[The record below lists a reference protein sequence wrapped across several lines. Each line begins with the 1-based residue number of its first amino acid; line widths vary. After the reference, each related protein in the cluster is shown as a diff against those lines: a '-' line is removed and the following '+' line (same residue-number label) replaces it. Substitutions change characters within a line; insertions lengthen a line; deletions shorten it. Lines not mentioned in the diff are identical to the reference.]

1 MKLPTNCENGI
12 LHTYRRKPS
21 LLIGFSANENESVPE
36 KVCLIATQTQ
46 CVTKGSAGLVLQK
59 EGDAFTP
66 SSQSPSGT
74 PSRFARYVPV
84 SGAEPLAPG
93 LYDLWVCDD
102 GENCSLALDNDPVSA
117 GDSNDAE
124 PDRSG
129 DDPKIDGT
137 VEVNSDAATSEEPIP
152 PGDAGQPAPHR
163 LQVCIHHFLYPVLP
177 CPPAASAAGETEA
190 PQPGTI
196 APPSEIVVGPD
207 GKLCFFVD
215 DTIDKKHYEEKY
227 EIRVGTNRTPLEPKS
242 ARGET
247 DEDRVFWL
255 EAKLQKPLPPSVTV
269 YYNDNNHSTSIG
281 CCTLRPYNSWGT
293 KLQPILV
300 SFLKDIALGENRA
313 GDHSGKLWKVRAD
326 YPDIKEDPVV
336 WNIKNRTQ
344 LRTFLVPED
353 LDPAAQA
360 AQMTIA
366 QLWRKEGL
374 CYWSKDD
381 ELGGQLVINSQGISD
396 GFTGYDKLPAE
407 WQLQSKLSE
416 WLSIGSLTGN
426 KGSFLALHLHHPV
439 VFPLWGGDNSFQSA
453 LLNILG
459 VNALSA
465 ASDTVHYAV
474 SLWQHLECVIE
485 SDPEVRYWFSK
496 ADTDLHFD
504 YVTDF
509 MVYTD
514 NPYVRGNELYARL
527 RDQKQVILYGPPGTG
542 KTYRAKTQTEWMIDW
557 RLARDFGNL
566 SLPPS
571 TRFWKMIQFH
581 PAYTYEDFIQGLRPT
596 PQGGALAFEVK
607 DGHFKAF
614 CESAGIIE
622 RLILEI
628 KLRMEAGEIST
639 PKDLEKLVE
648 GFNEQNSAKL
658 LSSLGIGIEVST
670 PKEGENWELKVGFC
684 KGQRSDEGSSSGESQ
699 PVIFQQSDFSNVSA
713 FKRKLDE
720 IHLPPFVFIIDEIN
734 RANLSAVLGELMYC
748 LEYRG
753 PEHARKLPLAHLQT
767 EDPVF
772 TLASRY
778 FFVPRNVF
786 VVGTMNTID
795 KSTERVD
802 FALRRRFG
810 WWKCD
815 PEPWKAD
822 AVMRRKYKEESIWD
836 WTVRPDLEKLNEKL
850 RDDLRRMGGDFQIGE
865 TYFFDLPKYGNT
877 KEEAL
882 TQLWELQL
890 RPVLE
895 DFYGDARQWEKNEA
909 ALRNIVVTGATH
921 GNDSLPSESG
931 GKDWGSISKVLK
943 IKPQAILYGPPGTGK
958 TWAVSEDEGRKN
970 EIPEE
975 RFELIQFH
983 PAYTYEDFLQ
993 GLRPIPA
1000 HTGNPQGQPST
1011 SAPVGAGNSGNSS
1024 GIRYEV
1030 RPGLFK
1036 RICRDAGRFERGL
1049 FEILAPLKEGQWGLR
1064 EKDKLSTDLC
1074 CSEDGTHNG
1083 DGWKNAYGLGWVWC
1097 GRMNSEQM
1105 SVFLHIDH
1113 GDSAIKL
1120 VFSCSNQTKLKFP
1133 SPIDVPRAADL
1144 SVTFDEV
1151 VDHVLNAVAD
1161 KLPRWLLVI
1170 DEINRADLAAVF
1182 GELMYCL
1189 EYRGPKGAIELPTT
1203 VLANQSAPQGQGSKQ
1218 GREGSAGNEDESTPF
1233 VTLNGREMFFVPSNL
1248 WIVGTMNTIDRSTE
1262 PVDFAMRRRFA
1273 WVRFEPRRTFLSI
1286 LSGRYSGGNPGI
1298 LSEFFPE
1305 LINQNSRWARKT
1317 IGIHIVRIARKV
1329 NKQLESDN
1337 FPSGYRIGE
1346 TYYFRIAEIMK
1357 AVEETCQFRDGKDSL
1372 GENGIHAK
1380 IHYGPFDRYRLKEK
1394 KDATPATVL
1403 FKHHIEPLLEDFHQQ
1418 QSRSWESEREKYVR
1432 FFQHNKS

>member
-1 MKLPTNCENGI
+1 MKLPTHDAAPI

-21 LLIGFSANENESVPE
+21 LLIGFSANELVPD
-36 KVCLIATQTQ
+36 KVCLIAAGTA
-46 CVTKGSAGLVLQK
+46 CVNQDKARIVLTKGGEEFPPASTNPG
-59 EGDAFTP
+59 
-66 SSQSPSGT
+66 SQQPDGT
-74 PSRFARYVPV
+74 PARFARYLPAE
-84 SGAEPLAPG
+84 GAEPLAPG
-93 LYDLWVCDD
+93 LYDLWVC
-102 GENCSLALDNDPVSA
+102 GNGRNCSRASDNDPESA
-117 GDSNDAE
+117 GDSKDAE
-124 PDRSG
+124 PDRSE
-129 DDPKIDGT
+129 DDPKTEGT
-137 VEVNSDAATSEEPIP
+137 GELDSDVATGEDQTSQS
-152 PGDAGQPAPHR
+152 GAGHSGARP
-163 LQVCIHHFLYPVLP
+163 LQVCIHHFVYPVLP
-177 CPPAASAAGETEA
+177 CPSAASSADETVTSQHGNA
-190 PQPGTI
+190 
-196 APPSEIVVGPD
+196 APPSKIVVGPD

-215 DTIDKKHYEEKY
+215 DTIDKTHYEGKY
-227 EIRVGTNRTPLEPKS
+227 EIQVGTIGTNRIPLEPKS
-242 ARGET
+242 ARGES
-247 DEDRVFWL
+247 DKKRAFWL
-255 EAKLQKPLPPSVTV
+255 EAELTEQLLFGVDV
-269 YYNDNNHSTSIG
+269 YYKDTFVGHWTLHQHNNWT
-281 CCTLRPYNSWGT
+281 TELR
-293 KLQPILV
+293 PILV
-300 SFLKDIALGENRA
+300 SFLKDIALGENGA

-326 YPDIKEDPVV
+326 YPNTDKVEVV
-336 WNIKNRTQ
+336 WKIDDRTR
-344 LRTFLVPED
+344 LRSFWIPED
-353 LDPAAQA
+353 LEPVDKT

-366 QLWRKEGL
+366 QLWRIKGL
-374 CYWSKDD
+374 CYWSRDD
-381 ELGGQLVINSQGISD
+381 ELDGHLVINNLGGISGD
-396 GFTGYDKLPAE
+396 FDSTYDQLPAE
-407 WQLQSKLSE
+407 WQLRSKLSE
-416 WLSIGSLTGN
+416 WLSTGSLKKGN

-439 VFPLWGGDNSFQSA
+439 VFPLWGGDHSFQSA

-459 VNALSA
+459 VNALST
-465 ASDTVHYAV
+465 ASDKVHYAV
-474 SLWQHLECVIE
+474 SLWQHLEFLIG

-509 MVYTD
+509 VVYTD
-514 NPYVRGNELYARL
+514 NPYARGNELYARL

-557 RLARDFGNL
+557 WLARDFGK
-566 SLPPS
+566 SDLPPS

-628 KLRMEAGEIST
+628 KLRLEAGEVST
-639 PKDLEKLVE
+639 LNDLI
-648 GFNEQNSAKL
+648 GSFNEQNSAKL
-658 LSSLGIGIEVST
+658 LSNLGIGVST
-670 PKEGENWELKVGFC
+670 SGEGEDWGLKVEFPERHGNNGGDSNRQQKSVSF
-684 KGQRSDEGSSSGESQ
+684 QRD
-699 PVIFQQSDFSNVSA
+699 DFSDSS
-713 FKRKLDE
+713 KLKKKLDE

-772 TLASRY
+772 TRASQY

-822 AVMRRKYKEESIWD
+822 AVMGRKYKNRED
-836 WTVRPDLEKLNEKL
+836 WKVRPHLEKLNEEL

-865 TYFFDLPKYGNT
+865 TYFFDLPKYGETKDT

-882 TQLWELQL
+882 KQLWELQL

-909 ALRNIVVTGATH
+909 ALWNIVVTGKPD
-921 GNDSLPSESG
+921 GNGSPPSGSG
-931 GKDWGSISKVLK
+931 KKDWETISKVLK

-958 TWAVSEDEGRKN
+958 TWAVSEDLCRKQD
-970 EIPEE
+970 IPED

-1000 HTGNPQGQPST
+1000 HTGNPQGQTST
-1011 SAPVGAGNSGNSS
+1011 SSPAETGHSGNNS

-1049 FEILAPLKEGQWGLR
+1049 FEILAPLKEGKWKLR
-1064 EKDKLSTDLC
+1064 KKDELSTDLC
-1074 CSEDGTHNG
+1074 DSQDGTHNG
-1083 DGWKNAYGLGWVWC
+1083 DGWKDAYGLGWVWC
-1097 GRMNSEQM
+1097 GRMNFEQM

-1113 GDSAIKL
+1113 GDGAIKL
-1120 VFSCSNQTKLKFP
+1120 VFSCQTGLKFP
-1133 SPIDVPRAADL
+1133 SPIVVPRAADL

-1189 EYRGPKGAIELPTT
+1189 EYRGPQGAIELPTT
-1203 VLANQSAPQGQGSKQ
+1203 VLANQSAPQGQGSNQ
-1218 GREGSAGNEDESTPF
+1218 GREGGAVNGDESTPF
-1233 VTLNGREMFFVPSNL
+1233 VMLNGREMFFVPSNL

-1286 LSGRYSGGNPGI
+1286 LSGRYSGETPGI
-1298 LSEFFPE
+1298 LSGFFPE
-1305 LINQNSRWARKT
+1305 LIMNEQNRRWSRKT

-1329 NKQLESDN
+1329 NKQLESDK

-1357 AVEETCQFRDGKDSL
+1357 AVEETCQLRSTIPED
-1372 GENGIHAK
+1372 GIHAR
-1380 IHYGPFDRYRLKEK
+1380 IHYGPFGGYRLEGG

-1418 QSRSWESEREKYVR
+1418 QSRSWESERNKYVQL
-1432 FFQHNKS
+1432 FLKK

>member
-21 LLIGFSANENESVPE
+21 LLIGFSANESVPE

-84 SGAEPLAPG
+84 SGTEPLAPG

-137 VEVNSDAATSEEPIP
+137 VEVNSVAATGEEPTP
-152 PGDAGQPAPHR
+152 PGDAGQPTPHR

-215 DTIDKKHYEEKY
+215 DTIDKTHYVKKY
-227 EIRVGTNRTPLEPKS
+227 EIQVGTKRIVLEPKS

-247 DEDRVFWL
+247 DKDRLFWL

-300 SFLKDIALGENRA
+300 SFLKDIALGENGA
-313 GDHSGKLWKVRAD
+313 GNHSGKLWNVRAD
-326 YPDIKEDPVV
+326 YPDIKEVPVV

-374 CYWSKDD
+374 RYWSTDD
-381 ELGGQLVINSQGISD
+381 ELGGKLVINSQKISD
-396 GFTGYDKLPAE
+396 DFTGYYKFPAE

-416 WLSIGSLTGN
+416 WLSTGPLLNGN
-426 KGSFLALHLHHPV
+426 KGSFLVLHLHHPV
-439 VFPLWGGDNSFQSA
+439 VFPLWGGEDSFQSA

-459 VNALSA
+459 VNTLSA
-465 ASDTVHYAV
+465 ASDKVHYAV
-474 SLWQHLECVIE
+474 SLRQHLECLIE

-496 ADTDLHFD
+496 SDTDLHFD

-509 MVYTD
+509 VVYTD

-557 RLARDFGNL
+557 WLARDFGKSDL
-566 SLPPS
+566 PPPS

-596 PQGGALAFEVK
+596 PQGGGLAFEVK
-607 DGHFKAF
+607 DGHFKVF

-628 KLRMEAGEIST
+628 KLRLEAGEVST
-639 PKDLEKLVE
+639 LDDLV
-648 GFNEQNSAKL
+648 GSFNIQDSAKL
-658 LSSLGIGIEVST
+658 LSNLEIRVST
-670 PKEGENWELKVGFC
+670 SGEGEPWELKVKFPERHGNNGGDSNRHQKSVSF
-684 KGQRSDEGSSSGESQ
+684 QRDDFLDSS
-699 PVIFQQSDFSNVSA
+699 
-713 FKRKLDE
+713 KLKKKLDE

-767 EDPVF
+767 EEPVF

-815 PEPWKAD
+815 PEPSKAD
-822 AVMRRKYKEESIWD
+822 AVMRRKNKDKHKED
-836 WTVRPDLEKLNEKL
+836 WTVRPHLEALNKKL

-865 TYFFDLPKYGNT
+865 AYFFDLPKYSDT
-877 KEEAL
+877 PDEAL
-882 TQLWELQL
+882 KQLWELQL
-890 RPVLE
+890 RSVLE

-909 ALRNIVVTGATH
+909 ALRNIVVTGKSD
-921 GNDSLPSESG
+921 GNASPPSG
-931 GKDWGSISKVLK
+931 AGVKDWETISKVLK

-970 EIPEE
+970 DIPEE

-993 GLRPIPA
+993 GLRPIPVKA
-1000 HTGNPQGQPST
+1000 ESLPGQPSP
-1011 SAPVGAGNSGNSS
+1011 SGSGGNGGTHS

-1120 VFSCSNQTKLKFP
+1120 VFSCSNQTKP
-1133 SPIDVPRAADL
+1133 S
-1144 SVTFDEV
+1144 
-1151 VDHVLNAVAD
+1151 
-1161 KLPRWLLVI
+1161 
-1170 DEINRADLAAVF
+1170 
-1182 GELMYCL
+1182 
-1189 EYRGPKGAIELPTT
+1189 
-1203 VLANQSAPQGQGSKQ
+1203 
-1218 GREGSAGNEDESTPF
+1218 
-1233 VTLNGREMFFVPSNL
+1233 SN
-1248 WIVGTMNTIDRSTE
+1248 
-1262 PVDFAMRRRFA
+1262 
-1273 WVRFEPRRTFLSI
+1273 FL
-1286 LSGRYSGGNPGI
+1286 R
-1298 LSEFFPE
+1298 
-1305 LINQNSRWARKT
+1305 Q
-1317 IGIHIVRIARKV
+1317 
-1329 NKQLESDN
+1329 
-1337 FPSGYRIGE
+1337 
-1346 TYYFRIAEIMK
+1346 
-1357 AVEETCQFRDGKDSL
+1357 
-1372 GENGIHAK
+1372 
-1380 IHYGPFDRYRLKEK
+1380 
-1394 KDATPATVL
+1394 
-1403 FKHHIEPLLEDFHQQ
+1403 
-1418 QSRSWESEREKYVR
+1418 
-1432 FFQHNKS
+1432 